1 MSGSLTISDL
11 AFDTPRADAL
21 ATPLRQGRLGDFEA
35 KSEFAACL
43 LPLLNALG
51 WRRELRE
58 VAESLPHFANTLDLA
73 DLRNVLARLGYKTIR
88 VEGDAGD
95 LDIRLLPCLLVKD
108 GEDEGNGEDQGS
120 LVLLERGPEGRM
132 RVYDGALRQETTV
145 NARDLAG
152 TLYLVTPEIHSRVEE
167 KFEKENWLREITRRF
182 RGTIALLA
190 GMTFFLNILAL
201 LVPLFI
207 MAVYDQVIPSRSPVV
222 LGYLVAG
229 IALALLAEGT
239 LRVVRTRV
247 IAFLGGRIENIV
259 ATSALK
265 QVLALPASMTETAPL
280 GGQVSRLREFD
291 AVRDLFTGPLV
302 SVVLEAPFVI
312 LFLAVIGAIA
322 GPLVIIPAVMI
333 GVFALAM
340 AVLSPRLKRAVAA
353 SGTARA
359 KRHGFLVETV
369 TNLRTIRE
377 TNASKVWLGRYRDI
391 SAEASYAQFEV
402 GQITFLFQTLAQA
415 IMMAAGLATIAF
427 GVLRVID
434 GVMGI
439 GALIATM
446 ALVWRVLAPMQSMF
460 LTLSRFEQIKISLR
474 QINQLMAMTGEADDY
489 SKAGKP
495 RRFIGAIGLFRTSF
509 RYQPDTEPALLGVNF
524 NIRPGE
530 IVAITGPSGSGKS
543 TILRL
548 LLGLYTPQAG
558 QVLVDGLD
566 LRQINPKEMRRAIA
580 YVPQTENF
588 FHGSIAQ
595 NLRLASPSATDQDIT
610 AACRAAGVL
619 NEIFALKDGFETWLG
634 DQNTRHLSAGFRQRL
649 SLARAYVKKAPILL
663 LDEPAQ
669 RLDEAGDALFIEALE
684 KIRGSATVI
693 MITHRPSHMRL
704 ADRILVMNRG
714 LLIADGSPEEI
725 LPKLLGEA
733 NK

>member
-1 MSGSLTISDL
+1 MSGSLTVQDL
-11 AFDTPRADAL
+11 AFDAPKADGL

-58 VAESLPHFANTLDLA
+58 VAESLPHFANTLSLA
-73 DLRNVLARLGYKTIR
+73 DLRNVLARLGYKTIAVDGR
-88 VEGDAGD
+88 AGA
-95 LDIRLLPCLLVKD
+95 LDPRLMPCLLVKD
-108 GEDEGNGEDQGS
+108 ECAS
-120 LVLLERGPEGRM
+120 VLLERRHDGRM
-132 RVYDGALRQETTV
+132 RIYDGATRREASVEVDKLHG
-145 NARDLAG
+145 A
-152 TLYLVTPEIHSRVEE
+152 LYLVTAEIGSEVEE
-167 KFEKENWLREITRRF
+167 KFEKENWLGEITRRF
-182 RGTIALLA
+182 KSTIALLA
-190 GMTFFLNILAL
+190 GMTLFLNILAL

-207 MAVYDQVIPSRSPVV
+207 MAVYDQVIPARSVNV
-222 LGYLVAG
+222 LGYLAAG
-229 IALALLAEGT
+229 IVLALLAEGA
-239 LRVVRTRV
+239 LRMVRARM

-259 ATSALK
+259 ATNALR

-312 LFLAVIGAIA
+312 MFLAVIGAI
-322 GPLVIIPAVMI
+322 GGSLVIIPAVMI
-333 GVFALAM
+333 GVFALIM
-340 AVLSPRLKRAVAA
+340 AILLPRLRRAVAA
-353 SGTARA
+353 SGSSRA

-377 TNASKVWLGRYRDI
+377 TNASKVWLERYRDL
-391 SAEASYAQFEV
+391 SAEASYSQFEA

-415 IMMAAGLATIAF
+415 IMMTAGMATIAF
-427 GVLRVID
+427 GVLRVLD
-434 GVMGI
+434 GLMGI

-474 QINQLMAMTGEADDY
+474 QINQLMGMAGETDDY
-489 SKAGKP
+489 SRAG
-495 RRFIGAIGLFRTSF
+495 RARQFVGAIGLFRTSF

-524 NIRPGE
+524 TVRPGE

-543 TILRL
+543 TVLRL

-558 QVLVDGLD
+558 QVLLDGLD
-566 LRQINPKEMRRAIA
+566 LRQINIKELRRSIA

-588 FHGSIAQ
+588 FHGTIAQ
-595 NLRLASPSATDQDIT
+595 NLRLASPSATDQEMT
-610 AACRAAGVL
+610 EACRTAGVL
-619 NEIFALKDGFETWLG
+619 NEILGLERGFETWLG

-649 SLARAYVKKAPILL
+649 NLARAYLKKAPVLL

-669 RLDEAGDALFIEALE
+669 RLDEEGDAQFIAALE
-684 KIRGSATVI
+684 KIRGTATVI

-704 ADRILVMNRG
+704 ADRVMVMNRG
-714 LLIADGSPEEI
+714 LLIADGSPDDI
-725 LPKLLGEA
+725 LPKLFA
-733 NK
+733 RPKK